1 MPPEHKQLT
10 AMFVDTVGSMALE
23 EALGAERWR
32 ALIERFY
39 LSAGRVVETVGGA
52 VHRFTGDGVVALFGA
67 SVAVEDHAR
76 RACLAALEL
85 HARSHELSREIAD
98 EQLTFAIRIGLSSG
112 EAIAGN
118 IGGEERA
125 RFDTIGPAV
134 GLGSRMEAVARS
146 GTTALTAETA
156 RLVEDDFE
164 LRDLGEVE
172 VKGAK
177 RLHVFELVAQRAA
190 PGRLAVASAR
200 GTLTPFVGRT
210 REWRALEAALAC
222 ALEGDGQVVAL
233 EGEPGVGKSRLA
245 YEFTRRCSA
254 ESITLHRISAVSH
267 GRNTP
272 LLPVLE
278 LWRLVLGISEADEPA
293 AAREKIASSLL
304 ALDRSLEDDLPLIVE
319 FLGVD
324 DPAAPAPRI
333 DPDARERRLLA
344 LLRRMIE
351 ARSERGPGA
360 LLVEDLQWLD
370 EASSVFLAELVRSTA
385 GTRTLLITTFRP
397 GYEAAWMR
405 ERHCRHLRLPPLEQ
419 DAMASLLAELLGS
432 GPSIDGL
439 AELIARR
446 ADGNP
451 FFCEELVQ
459 ALAES
464 GHLAGSRG
472 DYQLERSVEDLVL
485 PATVQAV
492 ISARI
497 DGLQAEEKRVL
508 WRAAVIGFAVDQ
520 KVLQELAG
528 LDDGPLAEALEVL
541 VRSGFLTERIAGRDR
556 EYVFKHPLTHEVAYN
571 SQLTDGRRQTHAAVV
586 AAFVRVHTERLNEL
600 AALLAYHAERA
611 GELAPAA
618 QWHAQA
624 AVWASRTSPSEATRH
639 WQEAARL
646 ADQLPQSAERDALAT
661 GARLGA
667 LSGAWRTNLPAGEPE
682 RIHREAVEL
691 ASTSHLGPARILAD
705 LAYHGVLAFG
715 GRERDALEFAR
726 ACSHQATEDPN
737 LIVARCAAHG
747 FSAANLGELREAGEV
762 ANLGLETAGDDVAIG
777 AMQGLELPYAHC
789 LMYRG
794 YAQAWLGDIDGG
806 LIDLARAVE
815 LTAARGAREDH
826 AYALFWRT
834 NAFGTLGDGRA
845 ALADA
850 EEALRFAEEA
860 GSSVALSV
868 ARAGLAQAC
877 ALTGDL
883 DRAENMARE
892 GLELIG
898 ARRVPLQIV
907 PVLQT
912 WLAESMLRRGAA
924 AEAAKLARVA
934 ADTMRDRSL
943 LLTEPPA
950 RLTLARAVTAAHGAA
965 GGTAA
970 FAALDRAME
979 VARLTECRIWEP
991 AIRAELAV
999 MGRPGPPAA
1008 QRAGQAAHRPS

>member
-1 MPPEHKQLT
+1 
-10 AMFVDTVGSMALE
+10 MFVDAVGSMALE
-23 EALGAERWR
+23 EALGTERWR
-32 ALIERFY
+32 VLIERFY
-39 LSAGRVVETVGGA
+39 VLARRIVETVGGA
-52 VHRFTGDGVVALFGA
+52 VHRFTGDGLVALFGA

-85 HARSHELSREIAD
+85 HARSAVLSNEIAD
-98 EQLTFAIRIGLSSG
+98 EQLTFALRIGISSG

-118 IGGEERA
+118 IGDEERA

-134 GLGSRMEAVARS
+134 GLGSRMEAVARP

-164 LRDLGEVE
+164 LRDLGELA

-177 RLHVFELVAQRAA
+177 QMRVFELVAQRAA
-190 PGRLAVASAR
+190 PGRLAAASAR
-200 GTLTPFVGRT
+200 GALTPFVGRI
-210 REWRALEAALAC
+210 REWHALET
-222 ALEGDGQVVAL
+222 ALECAFDGDGQVVAL

-245 YEFTRRCSA
+245 YEFTRRFSA
-254 ESITLHRISAVSH
+254 QGITMHRVSAVSY
-267 GRNTP
+267 GRSTP

-278 LWRLVLGISEADEPA
+278 LWRSVLGTSETDEPA
-293 AAREKIASSLL
+293 TAREKIAASLL
-304 ALDRSLEDDLPLIVE
+304 ALDRALEADLPLIFE

-324 DPAAPAPRI
+324 DPAMPAPRI
-333 DPDARERRLLA
+333 DADARERRLLA
-344 LLRRMIE
+344 LLGRMIE

-360 LLVEDLQWLD
+360 LVVEDLQWLD

-397 GYEAAWMR
+397 GYEAAWIR
-405 ERHCRHLRLPPLEQ
+405 ERHCRHLQLPPLGE
-419 DAMASLLAELLGS
+419 DVMASLLAELLGS
-432 GPSIDGL
+432 GPSVDGL
-439 AELIARR
+439 AQLIGTR

-472 DYQLERSVEDLVL
+472 DYRLERGVEGLVL

-497 DGLQAEEKRVL
+497 DAQQAEEKRVL
-508 WRAAVIGFAVDQ
+508 WQAAVIGFAVDQ
-520 KVLQELAG
+520 MVLREVAG
-528 LDDGPLAEALEVL
+528 LDDGPLADVLEAL
-541 VRSGFLTERIAGRDR
+541 VRAGFLSERIPGRDR

-571 SQLTDGRRQTHAAVV
+571 SQLTGGRQQTHAAVV
-586 AAFVRVHTERLNEL
+586 AAVVRIHPERLNEL
-600 AALLAYHAERA
+600 AGLLAYHSERA
-611 GELAPAA
+611 DELAPAA

-646 ADQLPQSAERDALAT
+646 ADQLPEGPERDALAT

-691 ASTSHLGPARILAD
+691 ASTGHLGPARILAD

-726 ACSHQATEDPN
+726 ACSRQATEDLN

-747 FSAANLGELREAGEV
+747 FSAANVGELREAGEV
-762 ANLGLETAGDDVAIG
+762 ANLGLETAGDDVTIG

-794 YAQAWLGDIDGG
+794 YAQAWLGDIDAG
-806 LIDLARAVE
+806 LVDLARAVE

-834 NAFGTLGDGRA
+834 NAFGTLGDGSA

-860 GSSVALSV
+860 GSTVALSV

-883 DRAENMARE
+883 DRAESMARE

-898 ARRVPLQIV
+898 VRRVPLQIV
-907 PVLQT
+907 PVLQN

-924 AEAAKLARVA
+924 AEAAELARVA

-950 RLTLARAVTAAHGAA
+950 RLTLARALAAADGAA
-965 GGTAA
+965 GRAA
-970 FAALDRAME
+970 ALVELDRAME
-979 VARLTECRIWEP
+979 IAHLTECRIWEP
-991 AIRAELAV
+991 AIRTELAV
-999 MGRPGPPAA
+999 LDRRRGSYASCQLLTSKKPE
-1008 QRAGQAAHRPS
+1008 